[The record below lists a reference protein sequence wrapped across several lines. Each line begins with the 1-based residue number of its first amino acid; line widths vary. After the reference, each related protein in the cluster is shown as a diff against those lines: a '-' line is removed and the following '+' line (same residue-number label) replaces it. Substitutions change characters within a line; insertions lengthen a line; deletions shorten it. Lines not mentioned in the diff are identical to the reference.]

1 MKKHLG
7 QHSPHDEKTLHVCEG
22 TNLCVGDK
30 NMLQMDDG
38 TPTMWV
44 IGMPIIHECRIFD
57 DENALYEGE
66 ENTFMWVMGTLSI
79 WSS

>member
-1 MKKHLG
+1 MMRKPYMYVRG
-7 QHSPHDEKTLHVCEG
+7 PTSVWVIRTF
-22 TNLCVGDK
+22 
-30 NMLQMDDG
+30 QMDDG
-38 TPTMWV
+38 TPTIWV